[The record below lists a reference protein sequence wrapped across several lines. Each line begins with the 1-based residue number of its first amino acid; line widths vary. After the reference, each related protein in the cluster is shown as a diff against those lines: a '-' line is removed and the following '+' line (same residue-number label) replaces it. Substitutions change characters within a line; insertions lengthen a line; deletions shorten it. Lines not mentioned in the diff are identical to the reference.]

1 MSKKKHYEVGKGK
14 PPKKHQF
21 KPGQSGNPKGRPK
34 GSKNVHHILS
44 KILDEKITITD
55 AGKTMEVNKLEGG
68 IRVFVNKTFEG
79 RPQSLR
85 LLLELLENR
94 GGSNQEPIANPFTD
108 EDLAVLLKELDW
120 LDEVRAVLAA
130 ANMEADDDTE

>member
-44 KILDEKITITD
+44 KVLGEKITITD
-55 AGKTMEVNKLEGG
+55 AGKKLVVDKLEGA
-68 IRVFVNKTFEG
+68 IRVMVNKSFEG
-79 RPQSLR
+79 SPSSLK
-85 LLLELLENR
+85 LLLEVLEYG
-94 GGSNQEPIANPFTD
+94 GGSGQAPTENPFTD
-108 EDLAVLLKELDW
+108 EDHAEFMKELDW
-120 LDEVRAVLAA
+120 LDEVRMAR
-130 ANMEADDDTE
+130 EWETSDDTE